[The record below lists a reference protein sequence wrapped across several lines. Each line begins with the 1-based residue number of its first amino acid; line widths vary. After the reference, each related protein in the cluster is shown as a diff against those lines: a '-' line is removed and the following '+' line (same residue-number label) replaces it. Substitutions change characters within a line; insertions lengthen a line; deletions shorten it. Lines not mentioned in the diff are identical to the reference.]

1 MKKMKIGIENPKKD
15 EQLKVLENFDQINTG
30 QTLMIFETPVEMINR
45 LNEVYD
51 EDGPTNLTDENF
63 VLHPFTKNIFLDDD
77 EKDNY
82 NFIPDYIHEWIKD
95 RIHQYL
101 NFVKISYMGIKPTHA
116 WINDMEAHEYNE
128 IHKHTGGLTG
138 LENKV
143 GLTTL
148 IGLKIP
154 EKMEK
159 ESKDSY
165 HLERDGWTEFI
176 SAAAGH
182 QFVYP
187 STLIKLQEGMCV
199 IFPYDVLH
207 QVYPHFSNQKR
218 RTMTMNVDVFF

>member
-1 MKKMKIGIENPKKD
+1 MENPKTDK
-15 EQLKVLENFDQINTG
+15 QLKVFESFDPITSG
-30 QTLMIFETPVEMINR
+30 QTLMVFQTPVEMVNR
-45 LNEVYD
+45 LAKVYD
-51 EDGPTNLTDENF
+51 EDGPTHLIDH
-63 VLHPFTKNIFLDDD
+63 LGSLKSYSFTKQIFLDDD
-77 EKDNY
+77 KNDNY

-101 NFVKISYMGIKPTHA
+101 NFVRIPYMGIKPIHA

-187 STLIKLQEGMCV
+187 STLIKLKEGMCV